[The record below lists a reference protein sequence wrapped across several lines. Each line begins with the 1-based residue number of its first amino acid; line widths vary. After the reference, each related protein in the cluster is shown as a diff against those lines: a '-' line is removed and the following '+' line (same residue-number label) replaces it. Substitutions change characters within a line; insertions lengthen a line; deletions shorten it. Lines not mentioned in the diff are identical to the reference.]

1 METDGRT
8 GIDKV
13 LKALEESLARAGT
26 FKLISI
32 RRDVRF
38 EPGTV
43 DADCS
48 VQWSGGQLE
57 LLLTFHATGQPGMIR
72 RVAAGLRAY
81 DDVLAGSTIIPVFA
95 APYISDDGMEICRQ
109 AGIGCIDEAGNCL
122 LGLAGAYIEI
132 RGRKNPRP
140 EARSIKSLFS
150 PKSSRIIRALVS
162 DPERWWQVQE
172 LAATADISLGLV
184 SRLKQRLLEE
194 DLVIERERRIRVRSP
209 KKMIDD
215 WTTVYRYKRNRV
227 AEFYSQDDIKKVE
240 SDVASWCDAHDVAYA
255 LAMFSA
261 ARCIAPHV
269 RMNKTFLFVDKDPD
283 TVASALGFHRVSSG
297 ANVVLLQPF
306 DASVFFDAR
315 ECEGLRIVSAI
326 QTYLDLKTYRGRGE
340 EAADFLME
348 HVLEKQWTE

>member
-8 GIDKV
+8 GIDEV
-13 LKALEESLARAGT
+13 LNTLEESLARAGT

-38 EPGTV
+38 ERGTV

-57 LLLTFHATGQPGMIR
+57 LLITYHASGQPGMIR

-109 AGIGCIDEAGNCL
+109 EGIGCIDEAGNCL
-122 LGLAGAYIEI
+122 LSLEGAYIEI
-132 RGRKNPRP
+132 RGKKNPSP

-162 DPERWWQVQE
+162 DTERWWQVQE

-227 AEFYSQDDIKKVE
+227 AEFYSQDEIKKVE

-269 RMNKTFLFVDKDPD
+269 RMNKTFLFVDTDPD